1 MNFILEPTGGRDPLG
16 KIVLIFPR
24 FQEEIYPLW
33 LPYEIMVLGTAL
45 SEAGYAVRVV
55 DERADPHAIEGLV
68 DEVKGA
74 LFVGISSRPGD
85 QVIRAMEIF
94 RLLEDHHSEVP
105 AVWGGWFPS
114 SFPDACLAIPEVDF
128 VVQGAADS
136 SIVTLAERLRLH
148 DGDVSGVPGL
158 NGNLPGRPVVRNPRR
173 RLENIDATP
182 RVDWSRFPIADY
194 VTPDGCLSYYTS
206 RGCPGRCRFCG
217 VTRLY
222 PASWTG
228 YSPERVL
235 DDIEVFAHRFG
246 VRILKIWDV
255 DFFGDVDR
263 ALAICRGIVER
274 GLQIRWIAD
283 IRAAAA
289 ATLTEDDWR
298 VIAAAGCA
306 ELELGAETAS
316 ETQLESI
323 FKECGLEEIRKS
335 VTAIVGHGIAARVNF
350 VLGFPGES
358 REPLKLSLSMI
369 DELQQLGKLVRF
381 HFYRFVPSPSTRL
394 GHQVWSLDE
403 REHDGRIP
411 DDVVSLNEIALGY
424 HRQTMFWIG
433 EDLERRILR
442 WLKLYLPLG
451 YYLGF
456 NPGTGRIVRGLAAI
470 ARARVRRG
478 VSALPFEA
486 MLLKILRVRIPMTR
500 EFEWEVS
507 LAAANA
513 VMPGGPSEQEIAKR
527 NQAMR
532 NLADQAAAF

>member
-1 MNFILEPTGGRDPLG
+1 MNFLLEPTRGRDPLG
-16 KIVLIFPR
+16 KIILIFPR

-45 SEAGYAVRVV
+45 SEAGYAVRIV
-55 DERADPHAIEGLV
+55 DERGDPTAIAGLI
-68 DEVKGA
+68 DEARDA
-74 LFVGISSRPGD
+74 LFVGVSSRPGD
-85 QVIRAMEIF
+85 QVIRALEIF
-94 RLLEDHHSEVP
+94 RLLEDHHSAVP

-114 SFPDACLAIPEVDF
+114 SFPDACLAVPEVDF
-128 VVQGAADS
+128 VVQGAADT
-136 SIVTLAERLRLH
+136 SIVALAERLRLQ
-148 DGDVSGVPGL
+148 DGDVTGVPGL
-158 NGNLPGRPVVRNPRR
+158 NGCLPDRPVVRNPRR
-173 RLENIDATP
+173 RLEDIDATP
-182 RVDWSRFPIADY
+182 RVDWSRFPISDY

-235 DDIEVFAHRFG
+235 DDLEVFARRFG
-246 VRILKIWDV
+246 VRIVKIWDV

-274 GLQIRWIAD
+274 GLPIRWIAD

-298 VIAAAGCA
+298 LIAAAGCA

-316 ETQLESI
+316 ESQLESI
-323 FKECGLEEIRKS
+323 FKECGLDEIRRS
-335 VTAIVGHGIAARVNF
+335 VAAIVRHGIAARVNF

-358 REPLKLSLSMI
+358 RATLKQSLAMI
-369 DELQQLGKLVRF
+369 DELQRLGALVRF

-394 GHQVWSLDE
+394 GHQVWSMDE

-411 DDVVSLNEIALGY
+411 EDVESLNAIALGY
-424 HRQTMFWIG
+424 HRQTMFWI
-433 EDLERRILR
+433 EENLERDILR
-442 WLKLYLPLG
+442 WLGLFLPLG

-456 NPGTGRIVRGLAAI
+456 NPGTSPIVRGLAAI

-478 VSALPFEA
+478 ISALPIEA
-486 MLLKILRVRIPMTR
+486 LLLKLLRVQIPITR

-507 LAAANA
+507 LAAANS
-513 VMPGGPSEQEIAKR
+513 VLPGGPSERQIAKR
-527 NQAMR
+527 RKSAKSPAER
-532 NLADQAAAF
+532 AAAL